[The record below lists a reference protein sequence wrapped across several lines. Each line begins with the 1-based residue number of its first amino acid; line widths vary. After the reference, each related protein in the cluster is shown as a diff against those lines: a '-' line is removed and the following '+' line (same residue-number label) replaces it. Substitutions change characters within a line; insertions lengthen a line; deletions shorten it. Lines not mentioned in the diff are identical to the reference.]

1 MVLSDRDERVVFIS
15 ESPGDESLLFGGA
28 IARLRAA
35 GAEVVLFYAPSDDGA
50 HGKHLDTRE
59 LEEALHVLDVSEWRM
74 FARDPAELVDA
85 VREVGPTAVVIGRLA
100 PRLADAVSRAAVG
113 SRVPV
118 FVRRREFEG
127 TAQRL
132 TAIDIHHEVERKLH
146 AIRCYGSRWTVTD
159 HTVTLEDGT
168 FLAVTTTE
176 TYVRADTLPG
186 VDGELP
192 ATPLS
197 RLLAGAGGL
206 VAGAAIGM
214 LGTVAH
220 QTTLAVGEA
229 AIPVGLVLALAAA
242 ATLLVGLRMVLDD
255 RMVVL
260 LAAIGM
266 LGTIFVLSL
275 RSTGGSVLVPAG
287 LPGTLWTL
295 VPALIAALAVAWPKV
310 PPREQQPHGVHSAKA

>member
-1 MVLSDRDERVVFIS
+1 MVMSDRDERVVFIS
-15 ESPGDESLLFGGA
+15 ESPGDEALLFGGA
-28 IARLRAA
+28 IARLRSA
-35 GAEVVLFYAPSDDGA
+35 GAQAVLFYAPADDGP
-50 HGKHLDTRE
+50 HGKHLDTTE
-59 LEEALHVLDVSEWRM
+59 LEAALQVLDVREWYAFRD
-74 FARDPAELVDA
+74 DPADLIAALHGVE
-85 VREVGPTAVVIGRLA
+85 PTAVVIGRVGAALS
-100 PRLADAVSRAAVG
+100 DAISRAMAEAG
-113 SRVPV
+113 VPV
-118 FVRRREFEG
+118 FFRRREFEG

-132 TAIDIHHEVERKLH
+132 TAIDVHHEVERKLR
-146 AIRCYGSRWTVTD
+146 AIRCYASRWTVDD

-176 TYVRADTLPG
+176 TYVRTDAPGPDAD
-186 VDGELP
+186 LP

-206 VAGAAIGM
+206 VAGAAFGI

-220 QTTLAVGEA
+220 QTTIAVGQA
-229 AIPVGLVLALAAA
+229 AVPIGLVLALAGAA
-242 ATLLVGLRMVLDD
+242 ALLVGLRMVLGD

-310 PPREQQPHGVHSAKA
+310 PQRIPQPHGVHSAKA